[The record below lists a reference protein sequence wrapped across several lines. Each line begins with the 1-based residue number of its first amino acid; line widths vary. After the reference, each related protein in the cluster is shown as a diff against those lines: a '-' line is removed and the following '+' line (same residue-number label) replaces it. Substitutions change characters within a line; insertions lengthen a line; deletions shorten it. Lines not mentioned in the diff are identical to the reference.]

1 MMSVPMPAMFF
12 LKVTVRNPK
21 VSRKT
26 LPKDPFGRIG
36 VPVKRLAAIRI
47 TTPDAKNTKIA
58 LYFFRI
64 SFATITAKMMVSA
77 IRNHEYILTFSF
89 EIKETLIKS
98 QSQI

>member
-12 LKVTVRNPK
+12 LKVAVRNPK

-36 VPVKRLAAIRI
+36 VPVRRLAVIRI

-64 SFATITAKMMVSA
+64 SFATITAKMTVSA
-77 IRNHEYILTFSF
+77 IRNHEYIRTSSF
-89 EIKETLIKS
+89 AAKIFLI
-98 QSQI
+98 IA